1 MINKLKIYK
10 VDQHSSAEQ
19 GKNIFLHPS
28 LCACKCVSQIRRTL
42 QYNILLVIEHFHA
55 AILLNPKLT
64 DDNVVDAT
72 GGVCPGV
79 RFVISTET
87 KKHSAKEKNNSLLKY
102 IRTDL

>member
-1 MINKLKIYK
+1 MQMRFTDTENTAI
-10 VDQHSSAEQ
+10 H
-19 GKNIFLHPS
+19 
-28 LCACKCVSQIRRTL
+28 
-42 QYNILLVIEHFHA
+42 ILLVIEHFHA

-87 KKHSAKEKNNSLLKY
+87 KKHSAKEKKTNSLLKY

>member
-1 MINKLKIYK
+1 MQMCFTDTENTAI
-10 VDQHSSAEQ
+10 H
-19 GKNIFLHPS
+19 
-28 LCACKCVSQIRRTL
+28 
-42 QYNILLVIEHFHA
+42 ILLVIEHFHA

-87 KKHSAKEKNNSLLKY
+87 KKSTQQRRKTIPY
-102 IRTDL
+102 